1 MYMKVFPHGQGD
13 GEGPTRYLVRP
24 DYPGRDEHPPEVL
37 RGDTELT
44 HALID
49 SLDTKWKF
57 TAGVLSWHPDDTVTP
72 EQERCVMD
80 DFEKVAFAGLE
91 PDQRNILWVR
101 HLHADHHEL
110 HFVIPRVELGSGK
123 AFNPCP
129 PGWQKHFD
137 VFRDL
142 HNHREGWARPDDPA
156 RARLHTPEHTDL
168 HKARLVRWGKA
179 PNSSLE
185 KDDRA
190 EAKEAIHA
198 YLKDLLEQGRV
209 KNRADVLTA
218 LQEAGLEINRA
229 GKDYIT
235 VKDPESGEKLRLKGG
250 IYGEHWNFTELPELA
265 GRTHQG
271 QDRAGAAGGGNSDP
285 ATVQR
290 LELELAAVFEKRAQY
305 NRGRYPQRTRGYGEE
320 HHFPLPEP
328 WAHLQ
333 QEIPVL
339 YPVERGHP
347 EPDRPDLLG
356 AGYAVPVPDNGLA
369 PGNGRAGT
377 GKGHAGREEYHAME
391 YVQGPGTV
399 SGGRKTLSADT
410 QGLDYPF
417 GGNSRAA
424 GSLGNRE
431 EINHDRTGTHT
442 HPIID
447 GPGTGADRHPGNPR
461 QETFRATTQARIPG
475 PGNTEP
481 AAHPRSNPDRTA
493 GISAALA
500 TLERYTHE
508 LGTLVGKVEHFIE
521 RQIEKARAQAQQRS
535 RGPGMGR

>member
-24 DYPGRDEHPPEVL
+24 DYPGRDECPPEVL

-72 EQERCVMD
+72 EQERRVMD
-80 DFEKVAFAGLE
+80 DFEQVAFAGLE

-110 HFVIPRVELGSGK
+110 HFVSPRVELGSGK

-156 RARLHTPEHTDL
+156 RIRPYAPEYTDL
-168 HKARLVRWGKA
+168 HRARLIRWGA
-179 PNSSLE
+179 IA
-185 KDDRA
+185 KDSPDTDPRTA
-190 EAKEAIHA
+190 AKQAIHGYILA
-198 YLKDLLEQGRV
+198 GIEEGRIGS
-209 KNRADVLTA
+209 RADVVQALT
-218 LQEAGLEINRA
+218 ETGLTINRA

-235 VKDPESGEKLRLKGG
+235 VKDQESGEKLRLKGG
-250 IYGEHWNFTELPELA
+250 MYAEQWNFA
-265 GRTHQG
+265 HFVGRAHQG
-271 QDRAGAAGGGNSDP
+271 QDRAGTAGDGEFDP
-285 ATVQR
+285 TTVQR
-290 LELELAAVFEKRAQY
+290 LERELAAVIEKRAQY
-305 NRGRYPQRTRGYGEE
+305 NRGRYPVPTRQPGAE
-320 HHFPLPEP
+320 HDFPLPDS
-328 WAHLQ
+328 
-333 QEIPVL
+333 
-339 YPVERGHP
+339 ERGLWLEVSASP
-347 EPDRPDLLG
+347 GLDFMYPDGRGLGRLG
-356 AGYAVPVPDNGLA
+356 AGNPGWEQGHKSA
-369 PGNGRAGT
+369 PGDSRTPKNQECTGNDNRLLAFEIAERIQRALCHSNGSPYPDRQLDIRESTRLET
-377 GKGHAGREEYHAME
+377 G
-391 YVQGPGTV
+391 V
-399 SGGRKTLSADT
+399 D
-410 QGLDYPF
+410 
-417 GGNSRAA
+417 
-424 GSLGNRE
+424 
-431 EINHDRTGTHT
+431 HDRTGTPSERHVD
-442 HPIID
+442 HD
-447 GPGTGADRHPGNPR
+447 GTGTGHHLGDPR
-461 QETFRATTQARIPG
+461 QEAFRAATQAGRAG
-475 PGNTEP
+475 SGNTEP
-481 AAHPRSNPDRTA
+481 AAHPRPNPDRTA

-521 RQIEKARAQAQQRS
+521 RQIERVREQTQQRS